1 MRIAMVT
8 AGAAGMYCGSC
19 LRDNALVA
27 ALRGLGHDAL
37 LLPTYTPVTLDEPD
51 QSRGPVL
58 LGGVNVYLQDKIGI
72 FRKTPRWMD
81 WLFDRPWLLKMAGR
95 YAGTT
100 NYRELGPLTL
110 SMLRGVDGRQK
121 KEVLRLADWFHR
133 ELKPEAIVL
142 TNVLLSGIVPT
153 LRRTLGVP
161 IVATLQGDD
170 IFLDELTE
178 SDRQA
183 AIQQIRRNAE
193 SIDHFIATSGF
204 YADHMSRY
212 LGIGRDRITVIPA
225 GIEAG
230 DDPMP
235 RSENDR
241 PVIGFFARMAPEK
254 GLHVAIDAFIELR
267 RTTDAVMQIG
277 GWRGAKHEAYIT
289 QQLAKLEQARL
300 ASDVNLV
307 SSPEKSGKLALLRSL
322 DLFSVP
328 SVYAEP
334 KGLFLLEA
342 WASGVA
348 AVMPERGCFPE
359 LIRDTHAGIL
369 VPPDDPTALAAAW
382 KSLLAD
388 PDRRRELGIA
398 GRRAVLDR
406 YTSRTMAARTA
417 ELLTGLHQSS

>member
-1 MRIAMVT
+1 MVT

-58 LGGVNVYLQDKIGI
+58 MGGVNVYLQDKVGM
-72 FRKTPRWMD
+72 FRRTPRWMD

-95 YAGTT
+95 FAGTAH
-100 NYRELGPLTL
+100 YRELGPLTL
-110 SMLRGVDGRQK
+110 SMLRGVEGRQK
-121 KEVLRLADWFHR
+121 KEVLRLVNWFHR
-133 ELKPEAIVL
+133 ELKPDVIVL
-142 TNVLLSGIVPT
+142 TNVLLSGIVPA

-170 IFLDELTE
+170 IFLDALTD

-183 AIQQIRRNAE
+183 AIRQIRKNAE

-212 LGIGRDRITVIPA
+212 LGIGRDRMTVIPA
-225 GIEAG
+225 GI
-230 DDPMP
+230 DPGEEPNP
-235 RSENDR
+235 RPVNDR
-241 PVIGFFARMAPEK
+241 PAIGFFARLAPEK
-254 GLHVAIDAFIELR
+254 GFHLAIDAYIELR
-267 RTTDAVMQIG
+267 RSTDAVMRIG
-277 GWRGAKHEAYIT
+277 GWRGAKNEAYIRE
-289 QQLAKLEQARL
+289 QLAKLDHAGL
-300 ASDVNLV
+300 GSDVTIV
-307 SSPEKSGKLALLRSL
+307 SSPEKAGKLSLLRSL

-342 WASGVA
+342 WASGVP

-359 LIRDTHAGIL
+359 LIRDTRAGIL
-369 VPPDDPTALAAAW
+369 VPPDDPMALAGAW

-417 ELLTGLHQSS
+417 ELLTGLHRSS